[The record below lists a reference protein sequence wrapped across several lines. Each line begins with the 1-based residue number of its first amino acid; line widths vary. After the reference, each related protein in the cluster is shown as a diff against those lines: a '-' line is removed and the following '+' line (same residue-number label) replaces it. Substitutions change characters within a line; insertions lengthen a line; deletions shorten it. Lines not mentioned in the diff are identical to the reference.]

1 MINTAHLILRRYA
14 LGYSQRELA
23 DEIGITKDHMSR
35 IECGRVS
42 PRLSTIVALC
52 HALETEPSKV
62 ILWD

>member
-14 LGYSQRELA
+14 FGYSQRELA

-52 HALETEPSKV
+52 RALETEPSKV